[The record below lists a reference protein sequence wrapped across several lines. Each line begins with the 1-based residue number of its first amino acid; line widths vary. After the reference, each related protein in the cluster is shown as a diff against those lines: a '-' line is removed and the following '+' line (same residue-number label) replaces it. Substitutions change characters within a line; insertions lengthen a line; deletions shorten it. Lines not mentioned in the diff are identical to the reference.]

1 MIISKTHAKRT
12 CSHASYGEGPTC
24 QEKEERLIVKFLLR
38 IYNGIKIHV
47 LIQSGLYTAVPVL
60 ARVQS
65 VHIYKDI
72 SYLGLRP
79 QIFATDKDSQ
89 TSALPISLFFSYGR
103 PSDAPPTSGRNPLV
117 DDGHSGALDS
127 PSLIEISMHA
137 PIPRLQ
143 MLTCNGD

>member
-1 MIISKTHAKRT
+1 M
-12 CSHASYGEGPTC
+12 
-24 QEKEERLIVKFLLR
+24 LI
-38 IYNGIKIHV
+38 
-47 LIQSGLYTAVPVL
+47 
-60 ARVQS
+60 QS

-89 TSALPISLFFSYGR
+89 TSALPTSLFFSHGT
-103 PSDAPPTSGRNPLV
+103 PSDAPQTSGNPLV

-127 PSLIEISMHA
+127 SSLIEISTHA

-143 MLTCNGD
+143 MLTGNGD